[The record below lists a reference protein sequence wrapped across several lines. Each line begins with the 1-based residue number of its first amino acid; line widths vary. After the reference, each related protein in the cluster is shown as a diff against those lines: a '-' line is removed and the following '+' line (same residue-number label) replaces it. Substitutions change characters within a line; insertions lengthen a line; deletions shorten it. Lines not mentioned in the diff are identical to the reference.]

1 MKVKSMLAFFLV
13 AMATAV
19 SGFASPVA
27 AAATGDEGPI
37 TSIVGG
43 RKATEPYPFAVY
55 IVDGCTGSLI
65 KPNWVIT
72 AKHCNPAV
80 KSVRIGNN
88 DRTKAKSVG
97 VVEQVPHRYADVK
110 LLRLAES
117 VSYAPIRIPGPEA
130 ATVGTATRLLGW
142 GQTCDLAN
150 CGPMSIHNNEFDT
163 SVLPDTSCYKI
174 NAGHEICTD
183 NPNDGGDCYGDS
195 GGPQITKVD
204 GVWNLIGSD
213 SRGTSIH
220 CGASPS
226 IYVDLTSP
234 DVRPWIEKEVGG
246 L

>member
-1 MKVKSMLAFFLV
+1 MKVRSLLAIFFV
-13 AMATAV
+13 TAATAV
-19 SGFASPVA
+19 SGFAPTA
-27 AAATGDEGPI
+27 AIASTGDEGPI

-43 RKATEPYPFAVY
+43 RKATEAYPFAVY

-88 DRTKAKSVG
+88 DRTKAKSVS
-97 VVEQVPHRYADVK
+97 VVEDVPHRFVDVK

-117 VSYAPIRIPGPEA
+117 VPYAPIKIPGPEA

-142 GQTCDLAN
+142 GQTCDLPG
-150 CGPMSIHNNEFDT
+150 CGPMSVHNNEFDT
-163 SVLPDTSCYKI
+163 SILPDGSCYKI
-174 NAGHEICTD
+174 NADHEICTD

-213 SRGTSIH
+213 SRGTGIH

-234 DVRPWIEKEVGG
+234 EVRPWIETTVGG